1 MGIAASD
8 DTDVNPRPGPRKDR
22 LIGLRDSKGQIG
34 WLEVCDVQSGYGM
47 AFDYEGTLGKH
58 FHMKDPF
65 HGRNWSKDIWDLART
80 NRIQIGMTPDM
91 VRMSWGVRRGS
102 TARFTPSECTNN
114 GCTE

>member
-8 DTDVNPRPGPRKDR
+8 DTDVNPRPGPRKGR

-58 FHMKDPF
+58 FHMKIHSMVALVKGHLGP
-65 HGRNWSKDIWDLART
+65 SQT
-80 NRIQIGMTPDM
+80 NRIQIGDT
-91 VRMSWGVRRGS
+91 
-102 TARFTPSECTNN
+102 
-114 GCTE
+114 